1 MKVLVW
7 VVVELVTGV
16 VAGSLGL
23 FKSCGKTSNIV
34 FHSFSNSFSIS
45 LSLWLA

>member
-7 VVVELVTGV
+7 VVVELVRGV

-23 FKSCGKTSNIV
+23 FKSGGKTSNTV
-34 FHSFSNSFSIS
+34 SHSFSNSFSIR
-45 LSLWLA
+45 LSLWLV